1 MFCTYMQYSYYYYN
15 AGICVCQYPEKD
27 FRTKKLAEKP
37 REKCRATELR
47 GKIKVFSANVQRTLC
62 LPLRVKSLTSLLG
75 DNQSAAAGDG
85 SNSIS
90 DYGEV
95 SSGLNLID
103 YFKAVENI
111 GKGGSLAE
119 VFTNVYFHGF

>member
-1 MFCTYMQYSYYYYN
+1 MREALFTFYAIDFC
-15 AGICVCQYPEKD
+15 
-27 FRTKKLAEKP
+27 RL
-37 REKCRATELR
+37 REL
-47 GKIKVFSANVQRTLC
+47 S
-62 LPLRVKSLTSLLG
+62 SLLG

-85 SNSIS
+85 GSSIS

-95 SSGLNLID
+95 SGGLNLID